1 VAVVSICL
9 CLADNVASRADSA
22 TATGE
27 VTVTTGTANANLA
40 SFDSTVI
47 NFMEKRNVP
56 GAALAVVKDGRLVYS
71 RGYGWADIDKRVP
84 AQPTSLFRI
93 ASISKMFTAAAI
105 MTLVRDGR
113 LKLDSPA
120 FPLLHI
126 EPPANVDP
134 RLLRIT
140 VRQLLQHTGGFDR
153 DKSFDPMFR
162 PAEIAIAEGVRAPAD
177 QTAIIRYMMGRPLDF
192 DPGTRFAYSNFGY
205 CVLGRVIEA
214 VSGMRYDAYVQKY
227 VLDPVGIQ
235 DMSLGRTALGDAAP
249 GEVRYYQPNL
259 ANLPSV
265 YPGQGNVPACY
276 GGFNLEAMDSHGGW
290 IASAVDLARFAVN
303 VDSLFPA
310 TIAEEMYARPHAPI
324 MALAGRFARS
334 EQPAGET
341 YGTMAAFQE
350 RTHCSSAGGTGSR
363 GPCFSMSALK
373 ETCLRTTI
381 SIPRCTWQRT
391 PSKYGRRGRI
401 CCGRI
406 GLMSSVPSRS
416 RLLSRQNKR

>member
-1 VAVVSICL
+1 
-9 CLADNVASRADSA
+9 
-22 TATGE
+22 
-27 VTVTTGTANANLA
+27 VTTGTANANLA

-310 TIAEEMYARPHAPI
+310 TIAEEMYARPHAPVGYN
-324 MALAGRFARS
+324 ADGTSAAAYYGFGWEVRPVGTAGGRNLWHNGSLPGTYTLLVRRWDGLTWAVLFNERS
-334 EQPAGET
+334 EGDMPSDNDIDSALH
-341 YGTMAAFQE
+341 MAADAVKIWP
-350 RTHCSSAGGTGSR
+350 TGTD
-363 GPCFSMSALK
+363 
-373 ETCLRTTI
+373 
-381 SIPRCTWQRT
+381 
-391 PSKYGRRGRI
+391 
-401 CCGRI
+401 
-406 GLMSSVPSRS
+406 
-416 RLLSRQNKR
+416 LLRQNRSHVKRSEPLPPPLASK